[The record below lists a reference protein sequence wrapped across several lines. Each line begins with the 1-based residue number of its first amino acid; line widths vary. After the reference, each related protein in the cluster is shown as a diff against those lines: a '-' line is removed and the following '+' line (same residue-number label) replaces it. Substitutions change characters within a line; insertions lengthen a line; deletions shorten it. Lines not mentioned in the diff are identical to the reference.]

1 MKTLLRCRNSTTVF
15 LRHRLKKKE
24 GLPIAQIVRAL
35 SDGFQLFPQISPGFP
50 KQQHVTLDAL
60 EQDRIPMFLSKSAAC
75 ASWFCLSKVIW
86 HPFFELHFDCV
97 SFEWDSTRHRKTDA
111 LRPDRNVSPDCMLAT
126 GTRFVSLLATACS
139 VTMSQATGGSNYLKP
154 RRVRQLTGERAQS
167 NE

>member
-1 MKTLLRCRNSTTVF
+1 
-15 LRHRLKKKE
+15 
-24 GLPIAQIVRAL
+24 
-35 SDGFQLFPQISPGFP
+35 
-50 KQQHVTLDAL
+50 
-60 EQDRIPMFLSKSAAC
+60 MFLSKSAAC

-86 HPFFELHFDCV
+86 HPFFELLFDRV

-111 LRPDRNVSPDCMLAT
+111 LRPERNVSPDCIVAT

-139 VTMSQATGGSNYLKP
+139 VTMSQATEGSNSLKP